1 MENNPYSAVVAYYV
15 PTMSD
20 SVMNY
25 IRDLRK
31 IAIARGAA
39 IAGSIAIAGLVA
51 LVSASSGCASI
62 CQNFASPSHERSL
75 NDSREGRGLSYI
87 CADTK
92 SSEPTR
98 YSR

>member
-1 MENNPYSAVVAYYV
+1 MENNPYSAVAAYYV
-15 PTMSD
+15 PTIID
-20 SVMNY
+20 SVMNS
-25 IRDLRK
+25 IRNSRK
-31 IAIARGAA
+31 IVIAT
-39 IAGSIAIAGLVA
+39 GLVA
-51 LVSASSGCASI
+51 LMLAQSGCIPFI